1 MVLTML
7 SLLATTTV
15 VSGAESLSSCQIPP
29 DQLQRS
35 WFGVTSAMSKPV
47 VLTDQFATTAIGQP
61 AQIAGCDY
69 RSSPELRGSAQIGAQ
84 S

>member
-35 WFGVTSAMSKPV
+35 WFGVTSAMSKPAF
-47 VLTDQFATTAIGQP
+47 DRPIAAIAIGHRRFEL
-61 AQIAGCDY
+61 ANLLRENREQI
-69 RSSPELRGSAQIGAQ
+69 SIELES
-84 S
+84 